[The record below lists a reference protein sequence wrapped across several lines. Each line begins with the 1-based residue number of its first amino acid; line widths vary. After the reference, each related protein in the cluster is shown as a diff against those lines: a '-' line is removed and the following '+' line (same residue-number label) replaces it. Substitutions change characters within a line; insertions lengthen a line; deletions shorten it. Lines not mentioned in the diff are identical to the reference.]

1 MTAPASVRLALRTRF
16 MPCNLTEPDE
26 TAMRAALS
34 KPKQPHGQ
42 LSSSL
47 QDEAP
52 TMGKWPQRHPRS
64 CGVACRASAG
74 YRFPSSGCGGWV
86 PGWPSPPSSSRSPI
100 PSSAGVG
107 HRSGQLGTAPS
118 WLQGLYGSGFDGESY
133 FRFLFLAF
141 AGYLILLWTAA
152 SLPARLSWALIAGVT
167 VAFTLAP
174 PLLSQGCLRGHIAYA
189 RLGVV
194 HGLDPYAATPAAAP
208 SDPVFAYVGWPHT
221 ASVDGP
227 LFTLLTYPLALLSV
241 PFALWTLKG
250 SCRYCGHG
258 TRVAGR
264 PAGQPPGPR
273 SEEGSGLRGAEP
285 ARLRA
290 RRRRRPQRR
299 IDDAADDARRG
310 GGAARAEPRER
321 GGNGGRSRHEGLGG
335 ARRPICL
342 DRGCQ
347 PPPAGGR
354 GRPDN
359 AGDRRGGG
367 RCLRLAGSR
376 IARSSGA
383 RSVRW
388 PPATASPPR
397 SPASRGSTAEL

>member
-1 MTAPASVRLALRTRF
+1 
-16 MPCNLTEPDE
+16 
-26 TAMRAALS
+26 
-34 KPKQPHGQ
+34 
-42 LSSSL
+42 
-47 QDEAP
+47 
-52 TMGKWPQRHPRS
+52 MGKWPQRHPRS

-100 PSSAGVG
+100 SLSAGVG

-152 SLPARLSWALIAGVT
+152 SLPARLLWGLIAGVT

-174 PLLSQGCLRGHIAYA
+174 PLSPRDAFGYIAYA

-221 ASVDGP
+221 ASVYGP

-250 SCRYCGHG
+250 AAGIAVMALVLL
-258 TRVAGR
+258 VAR
-264 PAGQPPGPR
+264 LA
-273 SEEGSGLRGAEP
+273 SLRGLDPRRAAVFVGLNP
-285 ARLRA
+285 LVYVHVVGGADNDALMTLLMMLGVAAALRERSLVSGRQWWA
-290 RRRRRPQRR
+290 RR
-299 IDDAADDARRG
+299 D
-310 GGAARAEPRER
+310 
-321 GGNGGRSRHEGLGG
+321 EGLGG

-359 AGDRRGGG
+359 AGDRRGGC
-367 RCLRLAGSR
+367 RRLGSQVL
-376 IARSSGA
+376 ASLGLA
-383 RSVRW
+383 AHDQSVATR
-388 PPATASPPR
+388 TASPPR